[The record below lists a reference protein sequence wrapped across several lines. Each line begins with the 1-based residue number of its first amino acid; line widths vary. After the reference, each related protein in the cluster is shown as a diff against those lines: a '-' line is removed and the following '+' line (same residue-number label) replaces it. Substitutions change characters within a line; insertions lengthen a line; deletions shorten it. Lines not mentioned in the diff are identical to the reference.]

1 MTIARHLQTGS
12 LSNQNISSALAVG
25 SYTADADRM
34 VVVQVLADQVAGNG
48 DYEFYMTLQ
57 VNGAG
62 SHYRLIPVTSAAAAS
77 GLTAVG
83 AQSGMVAVRSGDVL
97 TCYLKGLAG
106 DNATPDTIVR
116 WFELDALQPATAGRT
131 LAVDASGI
139 AEANVKQWQGVA
151 PLGLA
156 GGSLVQAL
164 IGEGAHGSTSA
175 TLTLGRLTLSDSTMG
190 GKALVIQAT
199 NPVGG
204 KAIEINGGW
213 KAIEVTGD
221 VEGLSSLTAQGVRDA
236 IGMAA
241 ADLDA
246 QLDAIAACGA
256 GSGAVSYP
264 ITVNNESS
272 NPIDGVE
279 VWITTDSAGTN
290 VVAGTLSTDASGI
303 VTFMLDAGSYYVW
316 RQKSGYNFTNPVA
329 ITVT

>member
-164 IGEGAHGSTSA
+164 IGEGAHGSGAA
-175 TLTLGRLTLSDSTMG
+175 TLTLGRLTLSDSNMG

-199 NPVGG
+199 NGG

-213 KAIEVTGD
+213 KAIEVTGT

>member
-48 DYEFYMTLQ
+48 DYEFYLTLR

-97 TCYLKGLAG
+97 TVYLKGLAG

-116 WFELDALQPATAGRT
+116 WFEVDALQPATAGRT
-131 LAVDASGI
+131 LAVDA
-139 AEANVKQWQGVA
+139 
-151 PLGLA
+151 
-156 GGSLVQAL
+156 
-164 IGEGAHGSTSA
+164 
-175 TLTLGRLTLSDSTMG
+175 
-190 GKALVIQAT
+190 
-199 NPVGG
+199 
-204 KAIEINGGW
+204 NGY
-213 KAIEVTGD
+213 
-221 VEGLSSLTAQGVRDA
+221 
-236 IGMAA
+236 AA
-241 ADLDA
+241 ADLKLWRGFQPNGLSSAGDVLTLVTEIDNPAMQNVADA
-246 QLDAIAACGA
+246 LLLAPSGPAASGSAMDVLADILEDTGTTIPAAIAGIGGLA
-256 GSGAVSYP
+256 GSGAISFP
-264 ITVNNESS
+264 ITVQDEDS

-279 VWITTDSAGTN
+279 VWVTTDSAGTN